1 MAMEAKRRAAGL
13 HPGWWALVFVL
24 AMISIIPFTA
34 LAFNRDFTS
43 YARVTVVSDRAG
55 LVMEPYA
62 MVKFRG
68 VVVGRV
74 ASIQFDDPVKLRL
87 EVNSDQLTFIPAN
100 VGAQISAS
108 TVFGGKFVELVA
120 PGQPSRKR
128 LAAGAVVN
136 SSNVSIEAN
145 TVFQNVVGVL
155 NQIDTA
161 KLNAVLS
168 ALAEGFRGKG
178 EAIGEAITDFN
189 QVLLAVNPRS
199 ETIRADYRALKGFAD
214 TYSAAAGNLLTV
226 LDAATTTS
234 TTINENAKALNSLLL
249 NAVGLSNS
257 GINLIGPNR
266 DNLVRGINV
275 LEPTTRLLMK
285 YNPELTC
292 MLSRR
297 EKGPRHGLAGRRRRP
312 RRQVRD
318 PGHQLV
324 VRARTSTAI
333 RITCPS
339 TGRRVDRGER
349 PAVVRCPMSART
361 GRCVTGH
368 QFRMGHR
375 ARRPAQPGYRLPGL
389 HRLFAGHPRH
399 TRASEFRLPGR
410 SRAGADSVSS
420 PSSGMYLPG
429 CAAYGAPGTH
439 PDGTPLY
446 PGLAA
451 GAAARRPREPGPP
464 PEVRAIRAPV
474 PGVMQPT
481 PGRSRTAMR
490 SAAAAPPRLPPRP
503 RLRGS

>member
-1 MAMEAKRRAAGL
+1 METKRRAAGL
-13 HPGWWALVFVL
+13 HPGWWALLFVV

-214 TYSAAAGNLLTV
+214 TYSAAA
-226 LDAATTTS
+226 
-234 TTINENAKALNSLLL
+234 
-249 NAVGLSNS
+249 
-257 GINLIGPNR
+257 
-266 DNLVRGINV
+266 
-275 LEPTTRLLMK
+275 
-285 YNPELTC
+285 
-292 MLSRR
+292 
-297 EKGPRHGLAGRRRRP
+297 
-312 RRQVRD
+312 
-318 PGHQLV
+318 
-324 VRARTSTAI
+324 
-333 RITCPS
+333 
-339 TGRRVDRGER
+339 
-349 PAVVRCPMSART
+349 
-361 GRCVTGH
+361 
-368 QFRMGHR
+368 
-375 ARRPAQPGYRLPGL
+375 AQP
-389 HRLFAGHPRH
+389 AD
-399 TRASEFRLPGR
+399 
-410 SRAGADSVSS
+410 RAGCRDYHQHHNQRKRKS
-420 PSSGMYLPG
+420 
-429 CAAYGAPGTH
+429 T
-439 PDGTPLY
+439 
-446 PGLAA
+446 
-451 GAAARRPREPGPP
+451 
-464 PEVRAIRAPV
+464 
-474 PGVMQPT
+474 
-481 PGRSRTAMR
+481 
-490 SAAAAPPRLPPRP
+490 
-503 RLRGS
+503 